1 MEDFELVGPNGTD
14 VNNEFLKQYRD
25 ALKNQYDASL
35 SSLRQQYRNNQASIM
50 SAANERGMMYSNFP
64 QRSKIQA
71 ETDYLTNASKL
82 HSTYQTGLDKLRN
95 NAVNAYNQIKAY
107 EEAIKDL
114 EEKAAGGSGSG
125 SSSGTSGA
133 SGTNGNVTD
142 NTTGNTGALDPSMAG
157 YTPMNSGTKKS
168 TQSSNGFWDVTK
180 DAYGVGANQTW
191 QDRAGAAVGRALGGV
206 VSSQM
211 PWLGPIGNVALEY
224 LGGAI
229 GGRGL

>member
-35 SSLRQQYRNNQASIM
+35 SSLRQQHRNNQASIM

-71 ETDYLTNASKL
+71 ETDYLSNVGKL
-82 HSTYQTGLDKLRN
+82 HNTYQTGLDKLRN
-95 NAVNAYNQIKAY
+95 NATNAYNQIKAY

-114 EEKAAGGSGSG
+114 EEKAAGGSNKSG
-125 SSSGTSGA
+125 GTSGTSDDN
-133 SGTNGNVTD
+133 SNVKD
-142 NTTGNTGALDPSMAG
+142 NTTGGTGALDPSMAG
-157 YTPMNSGTKKS
+157 YTPMNSGTKKPA
-168 TQSSNGFWDVTK
+168 QSGNGFWDVTK
-180 DAYGVGANQTW
+180 DAYGVGANQSW
-191 QDRAGAAVGRALGGV
+191 QDRAGAAVGRALGNV
-206 VSSQM
+206 VASQM
-211 PWLGPIGNVALEY
+211 PWLGPIGNMALDY

>member
-35 SSLRQQYRNNQASIM
+35 SSLRQQKRNNDASIM

-82 HSTYQTGLDKLRN
+82 RSTYQTGLDKLRN
-95 NAVNAYNQIKAY
+95 NATNAYNQIKAY

-114 EEKAAGGSGSG
+114 EEKAVGGSSKSG
-125 SSSGTSGA
+125 GTSGTSGDN
-133 SGTNGNVTD
+133 SNVTD

-157 YTPMNSGTKKS
+157 YTPMNSGTNKS
-168 TQSSNGFWDVTK
+168 TQSGNGFWDVTR
-180 DAYGVGANQTW
+180 DAYGVGANQSW

-211 PWLGPIGNVALEY
+211 PWLGPIGNMALDY

>member
-64 QRSKIQA
+64 QRSKIQS

-82 HSTYQTGLDKLRN
+82 RSTYQTGLDKLRN
-95 NAVNAYNQIKAY
+95 NAANTYNQIKAY
-107 EEAIKDL
+107 EEVIKDL
-114 EEKAAGGSGSG
+114 EEKAASGGSSG
-125 SSSGTSGA
+125 SKSGDTTTTTGNNTIKMNLGGNSDIDTSNFISGD
-133 SGTNGNVTD
+133 SGTNKS
-142 NTTGNTGALDPSMAG
+142 AQ
-157 YTPMNSGTKKS
+157 SG
-168 TQSSNGFWDVTK
+168 NGFWDVTR
-180 DAYGVGANQTW
+180 DAYGIGANQSW
-191 QDRAGAAVGRALGGV
+191 QNRVGAAAGRALGNV
-206 VSSQM
+206 VASQM
-211 PWLGPIGNVALEY
+211 PWLGPISNMALDY